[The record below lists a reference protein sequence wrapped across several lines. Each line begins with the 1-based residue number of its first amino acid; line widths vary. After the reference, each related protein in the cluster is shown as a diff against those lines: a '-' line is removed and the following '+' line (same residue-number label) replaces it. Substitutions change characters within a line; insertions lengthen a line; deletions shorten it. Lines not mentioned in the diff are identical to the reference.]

1 MLVPERPATHED
13 PMSAKPPPP
22 DSSPDHGRI
31 RPAAE
36 SSDEPVPAGSAGHAA
51 QTDAHDGVVRRAD
64 HDADHDADHGADPG
78 SDHDADHDPEAASAG
93 RTLTRPTT
101 DTGDEPIEGFG
112 TGAKSGGT
120 NDTLTDAQPGKTAA
134 NAAAEVASSHG
145 TAAHDAP
152 GETFD
157 KTSFGEQPLGTDPL
171 TGDLTEP
178 DLSDIALTTDADTA
192 KTLGGDQ
199 IDPSRVKQPTTE
211 ADFDDPID
219 GLA

>member
-31 RPAAE
+31 RPVAE
-36 SSDEPVPAGSAGHAA
+36 SSDEPVPAGSAEHAA
-51 QTDAHDGVVRRAD
+51 QTDAHDGVVRGS
-64 HDADHDADHGADPG
+64 HHDADHGA
-78 SDHDADHDPEAASAG
+78 DHDADHDPEAASAA

-134 NAAAEVASSHG
+134 NAAAERASSHG
-145 TAAHDAP
+145 TAAPDAT

-157 KTSFGEQPLGTDPL
+157 KTSFGEQPLGADPL
-171 TGDLTEP
+171 TGDLAEP
-178 DLSDIALTTDADTA
+178 DLSEITLTADADTA

-199 IDPSRVKQPTTE
+199 IDPSRVKEPTTE